1 MAGGATARGRSGGR
15 HTGPEL
21 AEDRWT
27 ARGRAGLGGCVGAR
41 WCMQARGGSG
51 KAGELAAAQG
61 EAGGSD
67 GRRAAS
73 WREKGGHYGLFTCGR
88 E

>member
-1 MAGGATARGRSGGR
+1 
-15 HTGPEL
+15 
-21 AEDRWT
+21 
-27 ARGRAGLGGCVGAR
+27 LGGCVGMR

-51 KAGELAAAQG
+51 EAGELAAARG

-67 GRRAAS
+67 SRRAAS
-73 WREKGGHYGLFTCGR
+73 WREKGGHYSLFTCGR